1 MKLFWIPL
9 ARLLLYTISSKYCF
23 SFIYIFSSRKYT
35 SFLILKKKQKQK
47 QKPLNFTPK
56 EKKTADIFSSQY
68 ITYLRVVSQPQL
80 LMTFRELP
88 EIVFH
93 LNCSSLPSYLTVVL
107 QEEYSMPEMSKSLD
121 SPRVPWREILKGMPA
136 LYPCIKVTFYFR
148 TIFSSNARY
157 YFYAQIT
164 YTCVID
170 RPTSIFRDLKKSSPA
185 WLSLLSG
192 SFHPIPCAQ

>member
-1 MKLFWIPL
+1 
-9 ARLLLYTISSKYCF
+9 
-23 SFIYIFSSRKYT
+23 
-35 SFLILKKKQKQK
+35 
-47 QKPLNFTPK
+47 
-56 EKKTADIFSSQY
+56 
-68 ITYLRVVSQPQL
+68 
-80 LMTFRELP
+80 MTFRELP

-170 RPTSIFRDLKKSSPA
+170 LPTSIFRDLKNHHLLDFHFFLGRFIPFHVLNNSQSD
-185 WLSLLSG
+185 SLCLDTTYC
-192 SFHPIPCAQ
+192 IDTQNKLL

>member
-23 SFIYIFSSRKYT
+23 SFIYIFPPENTLHSWFS
-35 SFLILKKKQKQK
+35 KKT
-47 QKPLNFTPK
+47 KPLNFTPK
-56 EKKTADIFSSQY
+56 EKKIADIFSSQY
-68 ITYLRVVSQPQL
+68 ITYLWVVSQPQL

-157 YFYAQIT
+157 YFYA
-164 YTCVID
+164 
-170 RPTSIFRDLKKSSPA
+170 
-185 WLSLLSG
+185 
-192 SFHPIPCAQ
+192 